1 MDAVAILK
9 QMKYARIIKAYAE
22 QFGVSYFASMKLFY
36 NSMTFQLLEDGIA
49 DLHCRSDLYLVD
61 ELRLEEVK
69 KQKLLSI

>member
-22 QFGVSYFASMKLFY
+22 QFGVSYYDAMKFFY
-36 NSMTFQLLEDGIA
+36 RSVTFQLLEDGVA

-61 ELRLEEVK
+61 ELHLEETQNK
-69 KQKLLSI
+69 S